1 MFSTLHNALSSCS
14 PFVCKVTV
22 EMNLGHISITSAPIV
37 KVDIP
42 LLLFILFAL
51 WIYDAIWIVLITCF
65 SLYNFVNKW
74 FSLSLSLSLSLVGKI
89 HRSHVDSCQKEQLI
103 KTIDFCSWYEIDF
116 CSSFVIVVLNAVP
129 CYSGCIITRI
139 RCKSKP

>member
-51 WIYDAIWIVLITCF
+51 WIYDAICIVLITCF

-74 FSLSLSLSLSLVGKI
+74 FSLSLSSLSLSLSFKFCDLV
-89 HRSHVDSCQKEQLI
+89 RLI
-103 KTIDFCSWYEIDF
+103 LEI
-116 CSSFVIVVLNAVP
+116 LQ
-129 CYSGCIITRI
+129 
-139 RCKSKP
+139 

>member
-51 WIYDAIWIVLITCF
+51 WIYDAIYIVLITCF

-74 FSLSLSLSLSLVGKI
+74 FSLSLSLSLS
-89 HRSHVDSCQKEQLI
+89 
-103 KTIDFCSWYEIDF
+103 
-116 CSSFVIVVLNAVP
+116 
-129 CYSGCIITRI
+129 
-139 RCKSKP
+139 

>member
-1 MFSTLHNALSSCS
+1 MFSTLHNALCSCS

-51 WIYDAIWIVLITCF
+51 
-65 SLYNFVNKW
+65 
-74 FSLSLSLSLSLVGKI
+74 
-89 HRSHVDSCQKEQLI
+89 
-103 KTIDFCSWYEIDF
+103 
-116 CSSFVIVVLNAVP
+116 
-129 CYSGCIITRI
+129 
-139 RCKSKP
+139 

>member
-51 WIYDAIWIVLITCF
+51 WIYDAICIVLITCF

-74 FSLSLSLSLSLVGKI
+74 FSLSLFIVTGPWRPHSIHVPLV
-89 HRSHVDSCQKEQLI
+89 H
-103 KTIDFCSWYEIDF
+103 EI
-116 CSSFVIVVLNAVP
+116 
-129 CYSGCIITRI
+129 
-139 RCKSKP
+139 